1 MRLAT
6 ALRWATGVHAGPTG
20 YLVWCATVCVVLA
33 STGGCARPANAQ
45 QRADEVYSARVSR
58 VFDGDTVW
66 VKPLA
71 GGPYRKLRLEGID
84 APEICQSGGEASRD
98 VLARRLLNQVVEVR
112 VRAQDDY
119 GRGVARLNHQGDD
132 VAAWMVSA
140 GQAWSYRWRRSLGP
154 FAAEE
159 TQARARGLGVFR
171 EASAELPRD
180 FRRRHGPC
188 PMPPRG

>member
-1 MRLAT
+1 MKLWWGLVM
-6 ALRWATGVHAGPTG
+6 ALMALCAG
-20 YLVWCATVCVVLA
+20 
-33 STGGCARPANAQ
+33 AQ
-45 QRADEVYSARVSR
+45 EAPRQDEVYSARVSR

-84 APEICQSGGEASRD
+84 APEICQSGGAASRD
-98 VLARRLLNQVVEVR
+98 ALAQRVLNQVVEVR

-132 VAAWMVSA
+132 VAAWLVAS
-140 GQAWSYRWRRSLGP
+140 GHAWSYRWRRSPGP
-154 FAAEE
+154 FADEE
-159 TQARARGLGVFR
+159 AMARQSKRGVFKD
-171 EASAELPRD
+171 AAAELPRD
-180 FRRRHGPC
+180 FRQRHGPC

>member
-1 MRLAT
+1 MNVWWAGLGLA
-6 ALRWATGVHAGPTG
+6 LLG
-20 YLVWCATVCVVLA
+20 LCV
-33 STGGCARPANAQ
+33 SAQ
-45 QRADEVYSARVSR
+45 EAPRQVEVYSARVSR

-98 VLARRLLNQVVEVR
+98 VLAQRVLNQVVEVR

-132 VAAWMVSA
+132 VAAWMVLA
-140 GQAWSYRWRRSLGP
+140 GQAWSYRWRRSPGP
-154 FAAEE
+154 FAEEE
-159 TQARARGLGVFR
+159 TVARNSRRGVFR
-171 EASAELPRD
+171 DAAAELPRD
-180 FRRRHGPC
+180 FRKRHGPC